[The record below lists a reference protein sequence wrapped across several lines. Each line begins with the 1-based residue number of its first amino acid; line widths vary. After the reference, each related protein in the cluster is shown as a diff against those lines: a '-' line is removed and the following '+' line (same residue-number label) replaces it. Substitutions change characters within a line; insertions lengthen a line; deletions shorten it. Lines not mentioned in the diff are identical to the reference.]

1 MRGGGIRSAV
11 LTLGVL
17 LLCSCAAPGHPPAET
32 GKPVAQTA
40 GLKPSL
46 SLAGTAAPA
55 PPAVPKARTDNAR
68 VYFLPGESE
77 IDADSMKRLVASASD
92 LRTNPH
98 QLVTVV
104 PFTEDRGSRS
114 YELAIAEEE
123 ALTVVGLLRGLGVPQ
138 KQIRR
143 SAPRRSAT
151 SPDCGDPQCR
161 RALRYVEL
169 TIDQGSP

>member
-1 MRGGGIRSAV
+1 MREVGILLA
-11 LTLGVL
+11 TLA
-17 LLCSCAAPGHPPAET
+17 LCSCAGQGQLPVET
-32 GKPVAQTA
+32 GTLIVQKASP
-40 GLKPSL
+40 KPSL
-46 SLAGTAAPA
+46 AVAETSKRPA
-55 PPAVPKARTDNAR
+55 PAVPESSRDNAKL
-68 VYFLPGESE
+68 YFLPGESE
-77 IDADSMKRLVASASD
+77 IDANSMKRLVASASD

-114 YELAIAEEE
+114 YELAIAEDE

-151 SPDCGDPQCR
+151 PPDCGDPQCR
-161 RALRYVEL
+161 RALRFVEL
-169 TIDQGSP
+169 SID